1 LIQEQLSCQAGLSR
15 LKRLSIHLVEKG
27 VCVIRIVDI
36 FLSLIALIVFFPFG
50 LIIAFILKC
59 TGEGEVFYIQKRV
72 GKGGR
77 DFGLIKFATMLKNS
91 SSIGAGDVTIKN
103 DPRVLPFGHFLRKT
117 KLNEMPQLVNI
128 LIGNMSVVGPRPQ
141 TPKNFDYFP
150 LEGKQT
156 ILLMRPGL
164 TGIGS
169 IVFRDEETIVFQSG
183 KSVEDCYRQVI
194 GPYKAELEAWYYERQ
209 NAITYF
215 LLIALTAWVIIRPRS
230 EIYRRIWP
238 SLPPLPDGLEL

>member
-1 LIQEQLSCQAGLSR
+1 MF
-15 LKRLSIHLVEKG
+15 
-27 VCVIRIVDI
+27 DI
-36 FLSLIALIVFFPFG
+36 ILSLIALIVFFPFG
-50 LIIAFILKC
+50 LIIVLILKC
-59 TGEGEVFYIQKRV
+59 TGEGEIFYLQKRV
-72 GKGGR
+72 GKDGKM
-77 DFGLIKFATMLKNS
+77 FGLIKFATMLKNS

-128 LIGNMSVVGPRPQ
+128 LIGDMSVVGPRPQ

-150 LEGKQT
+150 PEGKQIIT
-156 ILLMRPGL
+156 SMRPGL

-183 KSVEDCYRQVI
+183 KSVEDYYRQVI
-194 GPYKAELEAWYYERQ
+194 GPYKVELEAWYRERQ
-209 NAITYF
+209 DVITYF
-215 LLIALTAWVIIRPRS
+215 LLIAVTAWVIIRPHS

-238 SLPPLPDGLEL
+238 SLPPLPDALK